1 MRAAEKAA
9 EPAAEKAAEPTA
21 EKAAEPAAEK
31 AAGAPPGRLP
41 AAAVGT
47 ERSLCGWGGIAPSRA
62 LVTPVR
68 DVAGVVEAL
77 AGAGRARPR
86 VLARGMAR
94 SYGDAAQSE
103 GGQVLDMRGL
113 DAIEA
118 IDREQMTVTVQ
129 AGVTLACLL
138 ERLAGLGLTLP
149 VLPGTCQVS
158 VGGTLAADVH
168 GKSHHHDGSIARHVR
183 ELRLCLPGGELVDVS
198 AQADRELFEATLGGM
213 GLTGAI
219 VRATLSVQELASPWV
234 AVDVD
239 RTADLEQTLALLA
252 GPETHRFSVAWLD
265 LLARSPRAL
274 GRGIVSR
281 ADPWPAGAEGDS
293 RGALDRSERSG
304 WAPASPRARNM
315 GQAPVAR
322 RAFLSI
328 PTQVPSGLLR
338 PSFVRALGAARWRRC
353 PRRARGRRVALGSYL
368 FPLDA
373 LGHWSR
379 LYGRAG
385 LVQYQFAV
393 PLGQERELVRCIEL
407 LRARRLPVYL
417 AVLKR
422 FGGFAAGPL
431 SFPVEGFA
439 LALDLPGGADGLWS
453 ALDALDEIVARAGG
467 RVYLAKDVRLRGDV
481 LPVMYPQLDRFQAV
495 RARVDPERLIASD
508 LSRRLGL

>member
-1 MRAAEKAA
+1 MRA
-9 EPAAEKAAEPTA
+9 A

-31 AAGAPPGRLP
+31 AAGAPPGRLTAV
-41 AAAVGT
+41 AAGV

-68 DVAGVVEAL
+68 DVAGVVDTL

-129 AGVTLACLL
+129 AGVTLARLL

-158 VGGTLAADVH
+158 VGGALAADVH
-168 GKSHHHDGSIARHVR
+168 GKSHHHDGSIASHVR

-213 GLTGAI
+213 GLTGVI

-234 AVDVD
+234 AEDVD
-239 RTADLEQTLALLA
+239 RTADIEQTLALLA
-252 GPETHRFSVAWLD
+252 GPETRRFSVAWLD
-265 LLARSPRAL
+265 LLAASPRQL
-274 GRGIVSR
+274 GRGIISR
-281 ADPWPAGAEGDS
+281 ADPWPGGAGADLREARDHGEHAQ
-293 RGALDRSERSG
+293 G
-304 WAPASPRARNM
+304 APASPRPAIVA
-315 GQAPVAR
+315 QASVAR
-322 RAFLSI
+322 RALLSI
-328 PTQVPSGLLR
+328 PNQMPSGLLR
-338 PSFVRALGAARWRRC
+338 PSFVRAFNAARWRRS
-353 PRRARGRRVALGSYL
+353 PRRAHGRRVALGSYL

-373 LGHWSR
+373 VGHWSR

-385 LVQYQFAV
+385 LVQYQFVV
-393 PLGQERELVRCIEL
+393 PLGQELELVRCVEL

-422 FGGFAAGPL
+422 FGRGADGPL
-431 SFPVEGFA
+431 SFPIEGFT
-439 LALDLPGGADGLWS
+439 LALDLPGGANGLWP
-453 ALDALDEIVARAGG
+453 ALDALDEIVAQAGG

-495 RARVDPERLIASD
+495 RARVDPERLIVSD